1 MLTLWLY
8 IQSIP
13 KLILIRRL
21 RCLLTGFRAWTRGS
35 GKAEEPLKFVCTRC
49 LSDYLLSLLYVSE
62 LFFLHTYAP
71 LHASWP
77 LAHSP
82 KPDSWWGV
90 QSNFLRPFFFTFQEL
105 KYLHSSW
112 YDREQELR
120 KSNSL
125 EKMIRPE
132 EDNMVGDSEVQ
143 IDFMQLDR
151 HARSFEWCMPS
162 SLSLCFT

>member
-90 QSNFLRPFFFTFQEL
+90 QSNFLRPFFFYVPGEASNWSICIHHGMIGSKSWENLTLL
-105 KYLHSSW
+105 KGW
-112 YDREQELR
+112 
-120 KSNSL
+120 
-125 EKMIRPE
+125 
-132 EDNMVGDSEVQ
+132 
-143 IDFMQLDR
+143 LDQKKIIWWETVKCR
-151 HARSFEWCMPS
+151 LISCS
-162 SLSLCFT
+162 

>member
-21 RCLLTGFRAWTRGS
+21 RCFAHRFQGLDEGVRQGRRATEICMRS
-35 GKAEEPLKFVCTRC
+35 YRC

-77 LAHSP
+77 LARSP

-90 QSNFLRPFFFTFQEL
+90 QSNFLRPFLFYIPGEASDWSICIHHGMIESKSWENLTLL
-105 KYLHSSW
+105 KGW
-112 YDREQELR
+112 
-120 KSNSL
+120 
-125 EKMIRPE
+125 
-132 EDNMVGDSEVQ
+132 
-143 IDFMQLDR
+143 LDQKKIIWWETVKCR
-151 HARSFEWCMPS
+151 LISCS
-162 SLSLCFT
+162 